1 MDHKH
6 SGSAELFPS
15 LVHCFLRDPTR
26 GLGDPG
32 SLSPAPPRNLFQD
45 LPPWGLVGMGTDQ
58 VLPARARRAEDLFLL
73 IPSSDSLHLSPF
85 SLVPVPS
92 SGK

>member
-6 SGSAELFPS
+6 NESAELFPS

-26 GLGDPG
+26 GLGDSG
-32 SLSPAPPRNLFQD
+32 SLSPVSPRNLFQD
-45 LPPWGLVGMGTDQ
+45 LLPWGPVGMRTDQ
-58 VLPARARRAEDLFLL
+58 VLPARAPRAEDLFLL
-73 IPSSDSLHLSPF
+73 IPSSDPLQLSLF